1 METPRAFY
9 DRRPTTPK
17 SPKRQRPKSPRR
29 RRASSEPVA
38 LGNPY
43 MLYYIDRFPVLKE
56 QCDTVTAV
64 AALVAQ
70 EWASMNE
77 SAKAEYRKQAEAT
90 QTARKSLCFFEKDD
104 EVLKPSTEAP
114 SVDTPKKVN
123 ASQKKKATRTE
134 DVEVTKEEVT
144 FPAKTET
151 ENAAPAPEIEANG
164 DVVPVE
170 TTVGSPDE
178 PPAEDVTSDTVQIK
192 TKTPIVEAAENSADS
207 PSH

>member
-1 METPRAFY
+1 
-9 DRRPTTPK
+9 
-17 SPKRQRPKSPRR
+17 
-29 RRASSEPVA
+29 
-38 LGNPY
+38 

-104 EVLKPSTEAP
+104 EVLKPPTEAP

-144 FPAKTET
+144 SPANTET
-151 ENAAPAPEIEANG
+151 ENAAPPAPEIEANG
-164 DVVPVE
+164 DVVTPE
-170 TTVGSPDE
+170 TPAGSADE
-178 PPAEDVTSDTVQIK
+178 PPAEVVTSGILPEVE
-192 TKTPIVEAAENSADS
+192 TKTSIIEATENSVDAR
-207 PSH
+207 SH